1 MALIDVSSIIQLA
14 YFGSFIVLM
23 FYGQRIQVSIML
35 VGVKRNLGKLERL
48 RKAAHDSVLGSALRF
63 KRDQKAVESR
73 IDRLTGSFANQPV
86 SMEPAGI
93 VGQLEHSLDTNADNL
108 TTQ

>member
-23 FYGQRIQVSIML
+23 FYGQRIQVSMLL

-48 RKAAHDSVLGSALRF
+48 RKAAHDSVLSSALRF
-63 KRDQKAVESR
+63 KGDQKAVRSEEHTSELQSR
-73 IDRLTGSFANQPV
+73 RDLVCRLL
-86 SMEPAGI
+86 
-93 VGQLEHSLDTNADNL
+93 LEKKKNKVEKHRSQIASI
-108 TTQ
+108 